1 MIRFTDPRACVPIV
15 LLALTLL
22 APARPAKAQFV
33 VWDPGNYAGR
43 LVEYAMQGLQYAENI
58 QTVRNLVRQVQQLD
72 DQIDH
77 FRKAANGRIAALAS
91 TVTNF
96 TSTPPASSGT
106 SASHGTA
113 LSHPPA
119 AAYSTPS

>member
-58 QTVRNLVRQVQQLD
+58 RPFATSFGRSNSSTTRSTTSVTRPT
-72 DQIDH
+72 
-77 FRKAANGRIAALAS
+77 AAS
-91 TVTNF
+91 
-96 TSTPPASSGT
+96 PPS
-106 SASHGTA
+106 
-113 LSHPPA
+113 PRR
-119 AAYSTPS
+119 